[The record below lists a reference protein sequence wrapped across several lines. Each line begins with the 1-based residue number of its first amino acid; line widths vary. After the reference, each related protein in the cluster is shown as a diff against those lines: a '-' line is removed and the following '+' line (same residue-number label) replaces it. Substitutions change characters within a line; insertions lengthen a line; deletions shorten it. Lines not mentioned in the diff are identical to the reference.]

1 MRRRVSGLTG
11 IPRKRSDAAVP
22 LVRSVRPAST
32 LAIPPLM
39 PVSNLSALEVDAR
52 IDERINH
59 IADDVQDQP
68 EQREYEQRAEDH
80 GIVAIDDRLEAE
92 QTQAFERE
100 DNLDQHRAVEQNTAE
115 SNRKDRH
122 ATPHSMAEQ

>member
-32 LAIPPLM
+32 HAIPPLM
-39 PVSNLSALEVDAR
+39 PVSNLSALEVDSR

-59 IADDVQDQP
+59 IADDVQEQP
-68 EQREYEQRAEDH
+68 EQREYEQRDEDH
-80 GIVAIDDRLEAE
+80 GIVAIDDRLQAD
-92 QTQAFERE
+92 QTQAVASE
-100 DNLDQHRAVEQNTAE
+100 DNTDHHRA
-115 SNRKDRH
+115 R
-122 ATPHSMAEQ
+122 